1 VAPGGTRTC
10 LFIAYDEKESGV
22 PCPNAPDIIVDEYV
36 EGDEVTAAPTPNPG
50 PPVRLPEVS
59 GRTIRVPDAG
69 HVAHDRFGRGRGAV
83 GDPWAA
89 AEGTTGPPMF
99 VHQLGDAS
107 HTVAPSVSTRGSRWY
122 VVSPV

>member
-1 VAPGGTRTC
+1 LWYDALSDAWAGVRYIGSRVAPGGTRTC

-59 GRTIRVPDAG
+59 GRTTRVPDAGAIGDPRRPEADAG
-69 HVAHDRFGRGRGAV
+69 HVAHARFGRGRGAV
-83 GDPWAA
+83 GDLRR
-89 AEGTTGPPMF
+89 T
-99 VHQLGDAS
+99 
-107 HTVAPSVSTRGSRWY
+107 
-122 VVSPV
+122 